1 MITAAVANTKK
12 RKLPDWFFNPAEEPS
27 SSSSP
32 SDTIITANML
42 DNTREAIRILEE
54 DEWKKDWGDWD
65 LENKENVLFD
75 LEQSSVMD
83 YMAVE
88 DVLEI
93 ICRARGIAYTA
104 SSYPFM
110 DDREALVNDLRQCLA
125 KVSAECQIP
134 YYE

>member
-1 MITAAVANTKK
+1 MPPSTDMANAKK
-12 RKLPDWFFNPAEEPS
+12 RKLPDWFFNPAEGEPV
-27 SSSSP
+27 
-32 SDTIITANML
+32 DTTLTGNNML
-42 DNTREAIRILEE
+42 DNAREAIRILEE

-65 LENKENVLFD
+65 LENNENVLFD

-83 YMAVE
+83 HMAVD

-104 SSYPFM
+104 SCYPFM

>member
-1 MITAAVANTKK
+1 MPPSTDMANAKK
-12 RKLPDWFFNPAEEPS
+12 RKLPDWFFNPAEEELV
-27 SSSSP
+27 
-32 SDTIITANML
+32 DTLTGNNML
-42 DNTREAIRILEE
+42 DNAREAIRILEE

-65 LENKENVLFD
+65 LENNENVLFD

-83 YMAVE
+83 HMAVD

-104 SSYPFM
+104 SCYPFM

-134 YYE
+134 YHE

>member
-1 MITAAVANTKK
+1 MAAAEVVVANAKK
-12 RKLPDWFFNPAEEPS
+12 RKLPDWFFNPAEEEPV
-27 SSSSP
+27 
-32 SDTIITANML
+32 DTTLTGNNML
-42 DNTREAIRILEE
+42 DNAREAIRILEE

-65 LENKENVLFD
+65 LENNENVLFD

-83 YMAVE
+83 RMAVE

>member
-1 MITAAVANTKK
+1 MAAAEVVVANAKK
-12 RKLPDWFFNPAEEPS
+12 RKLPDWFFNPAEEEEPA
-27 SSSSP
+27 
-32 SDTIITANML
+32 DTTIIITANML

-65 LENKENVLFD
+65 LENNENVLFD

-83 YMAVE
+83 HMAVD

-125 KVSAECQIP
+125 KVSTECQIP

>member
-1 MITAAVANTKK
+1 MAAAEVVVANAKK
-12 RKLPDWFFNPAEEPS
+12 RKLPDWFFNPAEEEPV
-27 SSSSP
+27 
-32 SDTIITANML
+32 DTTLTGNNML
-42 DNTREAIRILEE
+42 DNAREAIRILEE

-65 LENKENVLFD
+65 LENNENVLFD

-83 YMAVE
+83 RMAVE

-134 YYE
+134 YHE